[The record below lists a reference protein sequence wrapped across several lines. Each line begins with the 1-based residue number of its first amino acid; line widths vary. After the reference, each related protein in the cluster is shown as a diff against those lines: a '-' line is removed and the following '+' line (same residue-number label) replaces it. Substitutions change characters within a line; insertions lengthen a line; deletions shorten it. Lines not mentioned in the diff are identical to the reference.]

1 MGLWAQIGK
10 RLAEAYRENRRF
22 LDAAFGSR
30 TLIGDEL
37 RELVGRD
44 LAILVH
50 KRNKRSEDNE
60 SSHQRWRFDLE
71 AFIARSL
78 RPCLAGRSVIA
89 LWSDGALMRALD
101 ALVADEQTVL
111 ARIPVSLPVT
121 CRSNSHW
128 AN

>member
-10 RLAEAYRENRRF
+10 RLVEGYRENRRF
-22 LDAAFGSR
+22 LNEAFGSR

-50 KRNKRSEDNE
+50 KRNRQREDNAA
-60 SSHQRWRFDLE
+60 SHQRWRSDLE

-78 RPCLAGRSVIA
+78 RPNLAGRSVIA

-101 ALVADEQTVL
+101 ALVADEQMVL
-111 ARIPVSLPVT
+111 ARIPASLPVT

>member
-1 MGLWAQIGK
+1 MGLWAQIGA
-10 RLAEAYRENRRF
+10 RLTEAFQENRRF
-22 LDAAFGSR
+22 LNGMFGSR
-30 TLIGDEL
+30 TLVGDEL

-50 KRNKRSEDNE
+50 KRNKRSEDNAA
-60 SSHQRWRFDLE
+60 SHQRWRSDLE

-78 RPCLAGRSVIA
+78 RPNLAGRSVIA
-89 LWSDGALMRALD
+89 LWSDGALLRALD
-101 ALVADEQTVL
+101 ALVADEQVVL
-111 ARIPVSLPVT
+111 ATVRTSLPVT